1 LLLKKGYAQSDVLLV
16 TLITAAIMLVRS
28 FRTPPATFMQA
39 AGAFKA
45 LVGIGVTTSVIS
57 VTLTLGLLL
66 TLGPIA
72 SLCGILAGEIVIV
85 LKLNRMMTQWKARHV

>member
-1 LLLKKGYAQSDVLLV
+1 
-16 TLITAAIMLVRS
+16 
-28 FRTPPATFMQA
+28 MQA
-39 AGAFKA
+39 AGEFKA

-57 VTLTLGLLL
+57 VILTLGLLL

-85 LKLNRMMTQWKARHV
+85 LKLNRMTTQWKARHV

>member
-1 LLLKKGYAQSDVLLV
+1 
-16 TLITAAIMLVRS
+16 MLVRS

-45 LVGIGVTTSVIS
+45 LVGIGLYTSVIS
-57 VTLTLGLLL
+57 VILTLAFLL

-85 LKLNRMMTQWKARHV
+85 LKLNRMMAEWRARHG